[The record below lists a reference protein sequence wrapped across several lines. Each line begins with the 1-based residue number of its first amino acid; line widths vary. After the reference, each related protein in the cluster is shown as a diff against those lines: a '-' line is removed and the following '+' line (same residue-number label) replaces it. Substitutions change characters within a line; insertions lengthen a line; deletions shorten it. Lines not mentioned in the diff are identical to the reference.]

1 MYDVIEGREE
11 LAEVEMQKTSYQEGD
26 SEEEL
31 STPGHV
37 MNIRRNKTLSLHP
50 IFKESKITAETI

>member
-31 STPGHV
+31 SRICHEYQKKQNSASAPHFQG
-37 MNIRRNKTLSLHP
+37 KQDKS
-50 IFKESKITAETI
+50 